1 MTQPEVVEVA
11 SWHIPTI
18 AFAATAM
25 SSVDE
30 SIEDVVND
38 HLK

>member
-1 MTQPEVVEVA
+1 MTRPEVVEVA
-11 SWHIPTI
+11 AWHIPTI
-18 AFAATAM
+18 AFAATVM
-25 SSVDE
+25 SSADE